1 MDTNCKNC
9 GAACCKGVVV
19 QINNCTGDDRKWAE
33 TRGMIIGNKWHI
45 RSVCKWLQ
53 GGRCTI
59 YDDRP
64 EACKVFKVGGEDCR
78 AAQEAFK

>member
-1 MDTNCKNC
+1 
-9 GAACCKGVVV
+9 
-19 QINNCTGDDRKWAE
+19 
-33 TRGMIIGNKWHI
+33 MIIGNKWHI